1 MNVLSIGG
9 VRLGGRVFLAPMAG
23 VTSSPFRLIAKGY
36 GAALV
41 YSEMISASGVAY
53 NNKKTKTIAHFEDAE
68 RPLSMQIFG
77 SDPEHMKKGARF
89 ACECGADI
97 VDINMGC
104 PQAVIVRGGNGAG
117 AALMNRP
124 ERAREVIKAVAGASS
139 VPVSVKIRS
148 GWKKVNALDIA
159 RIAQEEGASA
169 LACHP
174 RLACQGFSGLSDW
187 AVIKAVK
194 DSLDI
199 PVIGSGDLFSPE
211 DARQMVDGT
220 GCDAVM
226 LARGIRGAP
235 WQIGR
240 AVALLA
246 NKPIPPEPDVRE
258 RAALLKRLA
267 VGTARWQ
274 EAAFER
280 FGVKEYGYEPRALC
294 EMRKFVHWFM
304 KGYPRYI
311 IDNDRL
317 YGLRTFE
324 EFDGFLENVC
334 ENLENAKS
342 RNNPKV

>member
-1 MNVLSIGG
+1 MNALSIGK
-9 VRLGGRVFLAPMAG
+9 VRLDGRVLLAPMAG
-23 VTSSPFRLIAKGY
+23 VTSSPFRLIAKQY

-41 YSEMISASGVAY
+41 YSEMISANGVAY

-77 SDPEHMKKGARF
+77 SDPEHMKTGTRF

-104 PQAVIVRGGNGAG
+104 PQAVIVRGGKGAG

-124 ERAREVIKAVAGASS
+124 ERAREVIKAVVGSSS
-139 VPVSVKIRS
+139 VPVTVKIRS
-148 GWKKVNALDIA
+148 GWRKVNALDIA
-159 RIAQEEGASA
+159 RIAQEEGACG

-174 RLACQGFSGLSDW
+174 RLASQGFSGVSDW
-187 AVIKAVK
+187 VIIKLVK
-194 DSLDI
+194 DALDI
-199 PVIGSGDLFSPE
+199 PVIGSGDLFSPA
-211 DARQMVDGT
+211 DAKRMIDGT

-226 LARGIRGAP
+226 LARGIKGAP

-240 AVALLA
+240 TVALLGE
-246 NKPIPPEPDVRE
+246 KSIPTEPGIRE
-258 RAALLKRLA
+258 RVALLKRLA

-280 FGVKEYGYEPRALC
+280 FGVLEYGYESRALR
-294 EMRKFVHWFM
+294 EMRKFVHWFL
-304 KGYPRYI
+304 KGYPRSI
-311 IDNDRL
+311 LDNNKL

-324 EFDGFLENVC
+324 QFDGFLENVC
-334 ENLENAKS
+334 EAHENTKS
-342 RNNPKV
+342 GTTP